1 MELES
6 LIATQQHDLLET
18 KLTLQTLEGDHSAL
32 KRFYNE
38 QSQSLTQIQSVLDS
52 DRLEF
57 QKVSQQ
63 LEEKEKLI
71 QKLVS
76 EISDKDRLIQDN
88 EHVHENALLK
98 YNEQLKVLET
108 HLSQQDNATQDMI
121 QTKEEEKSAA
131 EALVSSLKSQLN
143 NKTQEIQV
151 LKEQAE
157 SYQQSAKSI
166 EKDTLNLAELEKLK
180 QENKALH
187 DEING
192 FRSLPPGVGLSNS
205 SQQSTLP
212 SLPTNYLPS
221 RNSIDKSINPVSS
234 HSSTAAQLDSNGN
247 PLSPRDE
254 KILAIEGQRD
264 ALREA
269 LRSQRERKDHEIKTL
284 SERVRQLEHRL
295 EKEKHAALS
304 VQQKLLNIPPMSS
317 KTDSLSLGLGS
328 ASNISINHLSN
339 EKETVQNS
347 ETIGLQI
354 PPRRKIIK
362 RSASFYNL

>member
-1 MELES
+1 M
-6 LIATQQHDLLET
+6 
-18 KLTLQTLEGDHSAL
+18 
-32 KRFYNE
+32 
-38 QSQSLTQIQSVLDS
+38 
-52 DRLEF
+52 
-57 QKVSQQ
+57 
-63 LEEKEKLI
+63 
-71 QKLVS
+71 
-76 EISDKDRLIQDN
+76 
-88 EHVHENALLK
+88 
-98 YNEQLKVLET
+98 
-108 HLSQQDNATQDMI
+108 
-121 QTKEEEKSAA
+121 
-131 EALVSSLKSQLN
+131 
-143 NKTQEIQV
+143 
-151 LKEQAE
+151 
-157 SYQQSAKSI
+157 
-166 EKDTLNLAELEKLK
+166 AELEKLK

-295 EKEKHAALS
+295 EKKSMLRLVYNKTIKHSTNVFQNRL
-304 VQQKLLNIPPMSS
+304 
-317 KTDSLSLGLGS
+317 LSLGLGS